1 MEALVGVLL
10 RDTVQLT
17 HVHLGATHL
26 GDSGAE
32 LLADNLVRNHWLQA
46 LYLQSNGITDAGAQ
60 RLAEALKTNAALSEL
75 HMDGNSLSAT
85 GVSAL
90 AAAAAAWPLVTR
102 PLASPA
108 ALAVCMG
115 LHARLGAACSMR
127 ELPSKVVRLI
137 LKACSTQMNRKLRVS
152 AAVAL

>member
-1 MEALVGVLL
+1 MPDISIGMA
-10 RDTVQLT
+10 TSIC
-17 HVHLGATHL
+17 GAT
-26 GDSGAE
+26 E
-32 LLADNLVRNHWLQA
+32 
-46 LYLQSNGITDAGAQ
+46 I
-60 RLAEALKTNAALSEL
+60 
-75 HMDGNSLSAT
+75 
-85 GVSAL
+85 
-90 AAAAAAWPLVTR
+90 PLVTR